1 MPSSNTIHTP
11 AAVPAPIGNYALAL
25 EVPTG
30 KRLVFVSGQ
39 IPEEVS
45 GAIPAD
51 FPTQCRLVW
60 AHVRACLAE
69 AGLTLEHIVKVTTFL
84 TRREDADVNGAIRR
98 EVLGA
103 HRPALT
109 VMVAQTLD
117 ARWLLELEVIAA
129 A

>member
-1 MPSSNTIHTP
+1 MYNP
-11 AAVPAPIGNYALAL
+11 ASVPAPVGNYALAL
-25 EVPTG
+25 DVPTG

-39 IPEEVS
+39 IPEELS
-45 GAIPAD
+45 GGVPENFAS
-51 FPTQCRLVW
+51 QCRLVW
-60 AHVRACLAE
+60 SHVRSCLAE
-69 AGLTLEHIVKVTTFL
+69 AGLTLGHIVKVTTFI

-117 ARWLLELEVIAA
+117 ARWLIELEVIAA